1 MLYKHKNIAYN
12 EPYNLLNNFTRTAK
26 KNWRIKKYIADDGGN
41 SGKENS
47 NLRETIA
54 HSVG

>member
-26 KNWRIKKYIADDGGN
+26 KNWRTKKVLLMTA
-41 SGKENS
+41 
-47 NLRETIA
+47 ETAEKKIQTYA
-54 HSVG
+54 KL